1 LKTMVFLKGVGIGM
15 GVGAAAGALAGMAM
29 APRKKKTGSV
39 VSRALKAAGD
49 LAENISEAVG
59 L

>member
-1 LKTMVFLKGVGIGM
+1 MVFLKGVGIGM